1 MVLHWA
7 LSLAGMKMK
16 AEMTDTLTKSA
27 TDVTMKKKNLKQK
40 VVLMAANWAN
50 PTMKRSSTDV
60 HLVLLG
66 LKLALELR
74 LRAILWC

>member
-1 MVLHWA
+1 
-7 LSLAGMKMK
+7 MKMK

-27 TDVTMKKKNLKQK
+27 IDVTMKKKNLKQK

-50 PTMKRSSTDV
+50 PTMKRSSTYV